1 MSVTWLCYY
10 TECSI
15 SRWKKN
21 KWACWRV
28 NLLDFIPRHD
38 LINILNCLQ
47 SSGIAR
53 LKCLDCSSSWS
64 KNNLKTWLV
73 SRSKIS
79 RLRDVNTFSAENLG
93 IIKVNLRV
101 VTTMRGVAHSVISPM
116 IFEQCLFAIR
126 RKWQRMLTARF
137 QSTGTHRSSHALTIL
152 WFAGPSRRV
161 TRHLWSGHFRCQRDI
176 LFPLQ
181 LGPLVI
187 WGSQIKRCRV
197 PNSNNHHT
205 ILREW
210 QWLTC
215 LA

>member
-53 LKCLDCSSSWS
+53 LKCLDCSSSRS

-73 SRSKIS
+73 SRSKS
-79 RLRDVNTFSAENLG
+79 TFPVETLG

-152 WFAGPSRRV
+152 WFAVSVRV
-161 TRHLWSGHFRCQRDI
+161 ISNLWPFAQGNPP
-176 LFPLQ
+176 PL
-181 LGPLVI
+181 
-187 WGSQIKRCRV
+187 
-197 PNSNNHHT
+197 
-205 ILREW
+205 E
-210 QWLTC
+210 
-215 LA
+215 